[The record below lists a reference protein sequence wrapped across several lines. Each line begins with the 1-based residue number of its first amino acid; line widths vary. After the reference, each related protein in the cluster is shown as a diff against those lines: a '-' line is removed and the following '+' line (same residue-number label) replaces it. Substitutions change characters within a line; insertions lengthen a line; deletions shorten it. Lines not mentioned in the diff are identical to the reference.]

1 MCVGESGEVQLD
13 QVLMSQSGTS
23 PLGVSCGGRTEEP
36 QVQGIMGNARIQLV
50 LNSLGKNT
58 IMEGEPYSGTPFHR
72 YAIDC
77 LVTIIGPLGLRDV

>member
-13 QVLMSQSGTS
+13 QVLMSQPGTS
-23 PLGVSCGGRTEEP
+23 PLGVSCGGRTEDP
-36 QVQGIMGNARIQLV
+36 QVQGIMGSARIQLV

-72 YAIDC
+72 YVIDC
-77 LVTIIGPLGLRDV
+77 VLLL